1 MNCGWLYGSTTL
13 SLLWCVK
20 MTNDTALNFLDPSEL
35 KHEFSP
41 LGCAELNSYWITR
54 FVETG
59 DSIHSA
65 KIWLEGTKSRSV
77 AEFRRSLIM
86 TINQIDQLLQKQLNE
101 IIHHPRYQQ
110 LERSWVGVKY
120 LCEQTDGQS
129 GELVKIKLLSST
141 WEEVSK
147 DALKAIEFDQSALFK
162 LLYQN
167 EYGMAGGEPFGLIVG
182 DYELRHDPNQNY
194 FDRDL
199 SVLGKIAQTAAA
211 AFSPF
216 VMSAQPS
223 VFGVDRFSELSSTTD
238 ITSQFDQVEYGKWQR
253 LRESEDTKFI
263 GIAAPNVLFRQPY
276 IKDGSRIEAFEFE
289 ETIVESE
296 QELLWGSAAFCFAAI
311 AIRTYQEHGWFTH
324 MRGVKQ
330 GDYTQG
336 AILAPTRSS
345 VQLMSKNTRDRS
357 PLNLKVSERKE
368 KEISD
373 CGFITMSPVAETDL
387 VGMISS
393 VSIHKPKL
401 FEDQNITMNAK
412 LTSMLQYTLCVSRIA
427 HYIKVMGRDKVG
439 GYQDSDSIQRD
450 FQQWLHQ
457 YTTASDEASD
467 ELRAKY
473 PLNEAKITVKEK
485 RDSPGYYFSVVHLRP
500 HFQLDQMVSAV
511 KLITELSPEQVV

>member
-1 MNCGWLYGSTTL
+1 MAND
-13 SLLWCVK
+13 
-20 MTNDTALNFLDPSEL
+20 MTLNFLDPSEL

-41 LGCAELNSYWITR
+41 LGCAELDSHWVTQ
-54 FVETG
+54 FVESV

-65 KIWLEGTKSRSV
+65 KIWLEGTKSSTVDDFRYSV
-77 AEFRRSLIM
+77 LMAID
-86 TINQIDQLLQKQLNE
+86 QIDQILEEQLNE
-101 IIHHPRYQQ
+101 IIHHQVFQ
-110 LERSWVGVKY
+110 ALEKSWLGVRY
-120 LCEQTDGQS
+120 LCEQTASQS
-129 GELVKIKLLSST
+129 SEPVKIKVLSAT
-141 WEEVSK
+141 WDEVSK

-167 EYGMAGGEPFGLIVG
+167 EYGMPGGEPFGVVIG
-182 DYELRHDPNQNY
+182 DYELRHDPAKNH

-199 SVLGKIAQTAAA
+199 TVLSKVAQTAAA

-216 VMSAQPS
+216 ILSAQPS
-223 VFGVDRFSELSSTTD
+223 VFGVNRFSELSSTTD
-238 ITSQFDQVEYGKWQR
+238 IGAQFEQVEYIKWQK
-253 LRESEDTKFI
+253 LRESEDAKFI
-263 GIAAPNVLFRQPY
+263 GIAAPNVLFRLPY
-276 IKDGSRIEAFEFE
+276 TRDGSRIEGFDFE
-289 ETIVESE
+289 EAINDSE
-296 QELLWGSAAFCFAAI
+296 RELQWGSAAFCFAAI

-336 AILAPTRSS
+336 TILAPTRSS
-345 VQLMSKNTRDRS
+345 VHFTSKNTRDRS

-373 CGFITMSPVAETDL
+373 CGFITMSPVAETYM
-387 VGMISS
+387 VGMTSS
-393 VSIHKPKL
+393 VSIYKPRQ
-401 FEDQNITMNAK
+401 FEEQHITMNAK

-427 HYIKVMGRDKVG
+427 HYIKVMGRDKIG
-439 GYQDSDSIQRD
+439 GYQDADSIQRD
-450 FQQWLHQ
+450 FQKWLHQ

-473 PLNEAKITVKEK
+473 PLNEANISVKEK
-485 RDSPGYYFSVVHLRP
+485 RDSPGHYYSVVHLRP